1 MRKILGIL
9 AIVAL
14 FASCSS
20 PLMNQ
25 GAGPAAEAGLNVVQ
39 VTTDAALQA
48 NEAVNYGVVIVK
60 AVSGFDTAAFERLG
74 ATVDSKMTLNGGT
87 YYRLTKA
94 NGVTKLINSLRIT
107 KGILYAEPELVYK
120 RVMPITRVA
129 DATSRALSDGNL
141 ALDPRNASSGYSLE
155 LTKALDSYKPVAS
168 SGNGYGAN
176 TVYVAVIDTG
186 LNWTHDDFWINDTTS
201 IIEYAK
207 SAFNKAADGTMTWIG
222 DNQPLVTIAV
232 PATKSAAVNWD
243 DEAHGT
249 HVTGTIAAL
258 GDNGVGVAGV
268 AWKNTKVISYKC
280 FANAEAGSGAG
291 WSIYGSLGDLAEW
304 VKAKRIADP
313 AFQKTLPV
321 NMSLGG
327 DSAGSFEYEMINFAL
342 EQGVL
347 PIVAMGN
354 DGKRMGQFPASYQGV
369 VAVGATNGKDEKV
382 HFSNTGEWI
391 SVSAPGYDI
400 ISTGNGGNSWQIPA
414 ASASEYQWMSGTS
427 MATPFVTGMVGYLLS
442 FNKDLT
448 PYQVKAVLE
457 QTADDKGAVGFDE
470 DYGYGRVNVLAAA
483 TMVRT
488 GTGLPAVGAS
498 YVETKIV
505 ATVSNTSGNYDS
517 GLGTVNTV
525 DCSKRLV
532 DQTVSLYDAGGDFVS
547 LGLTNGTNGEVE
559 FRGLPAGNYTLKT
572 NFFGEAKTQ
581 AITLNNSADQTAAF
595 SYNKNI
601 VYICTVPAMAF
612 NAGKDTTDTVID
624 VYSDEALTTN
634 VGTLDKYMLDTLSLE
649 LAPGTYYL
657 KITAYGGAAGN
668 GNYGLQVGFA
678 NISEV
683 AATVTDGDRLAT
695 ADDSHEDDDT
705 GVLAT
710 AKGNLTLDT
719 PYAFNLI
726 DAADVFKF
734 TINP

>member
-14 FASCSS
+14 FASCTS
-20 PLMNQ
+20 PLMNR
-25 GAGPAAEAGLNVVQ
+25 GAGPAADAGLNVVP
-39 VTTDAALQA
+39 VTTDGELQS
-48 NEAVNYGVVIVK
+48 NESVNYGVVIVK
-60 AVSGFDTAAFERLG
+60 AVPGFDEATFKRLG
-74 ATVDSKMTLNGGT
+74 ATVDSQLTINGGN

-94 NGVTKLINSLRIT
+94 TGVTKLINSLRIT
-107 KGILYAEPELVYK
+107 KGVLYAEPELVSK

-129 DATSRALSDGNL
+129 DATSRALTGGDMV
-141 ALDPRNASSGYSLE
+141 LDPRNDSSGYSLDI
-155 LTKALDSYKPVAS
+155 TKALDSYNTTT
-168 SGNGYGAN
+168 GNGYGAN

-207 SAFNKAADGTMTWIG
+207 SAFNKAADGTMTWVG
-222 DNQPLVTIAV
+222 DKTPFVTIAV

-258 GDNGVGVAGV
+258 GDNNKGVAGV

-280 FANAEAGSGAG
+280 FANAEAGSGAD
-291 WSIYGSLGDLAEW
+291 WSIYGALGDLAEW
-304 VKAKRIADP
+304 VKAKRTAD
-313 AFQKTLPV
+313 ATFQKTLPV

-327 DSAGSFEYEMINFAL
+327 DFAGSFEYEMINFAL

-347 PIVAMGN
+347 PVVAMGN

-382 HFSNTGEWI
+382 HFSNTGAWI

-400 ISTGNGGNSWQIPA
+400 ISTGNGGSYWQDPES
-414 ASASEYQWMSGTS
+414 SASEYQWMSGTS

-457 QTADDKGAVGFDE
+457 QTADDKGTVGFDE
-470 DYGYGRVNVLAAA
+470 DYGYGRVNVLTAA
-483 TMVRT
+483 TMVKS
-488 GTGLPAVGAS
+488 GTGLPVAGVT
-498 YVETKIV
+498 YVEKKII

-517 GLGTVNTV
+517 GLGTVKTV
-525 DCSKRLV
+525 DCSKRLI
-532 DQTVSLYDAGGDFVS
+532 DQTVSLYDASGDFVS

-559 FRGLPAGNYTLKT
+559 FRGLPPGDYTLKT
-572 NFFGEAKTQ
+572 NFFGDVQTQ
-581 AITLNNSADQTAAF
+581 AITLDNTADKTASF

-612 NAGKDTTDTVID
+612 NAGADKTDTVID
-624 VYSDEALTTN
+624 VYSDEALTTS
-634 VGTLDKYMLDTLSLE
+634 VGSLDKYMLDTLSLE

-678 NISEV
+678 NVSEV
-683 AATVTDGDRLAT
+683 AATVTDGARLAT

-710 AKGNLTLDT
+710 AKGVLTLDT

-726 DAADVFKF
+726 DAADVFMF
-734 TINP
+734 TIAP